1 MGILEYRTIYLYN
14 FKNEQRMTRGKETCK
29 ILKEIRQ
36 QIASENG
43 IELVISECKHQGDC
57 AGTCPKCEDEVRYL
71 ENQLLVRKNLGHQ
84 ISIVGMAASVTAA
97 VLLSSCERPLEGDV
111 PPPEDF
117 LSQDSIM
124 APNDSANRLPSTFV
138 VPE

>member
-1 MGILEYRTIYLYN
+1 MGIFEYRTIYLYN
-14 FKNEQRMTRGKETCK
+14 FKRKLIMTRGKETCK

-43 IELVISECKHQGDC
+43 IELLISECKHQGDC

-84 ISIVGMAASVTAA
+84 ISIVGMAASITAA
-97 VLLSSCERPLEGDV
+97 VVLFSCERPLEGM
-111 PPPEDF
+111 PPLED
-117 LSQDSIM
+117 LPSQDSITT
-124 APNDSANRLPSTFV
+124 PNDSADHLPSTFV
-138 VPE
+138 MPE

>member
-1 MGILEYRTIYLYN
+1 MGIFEYRTIYLYN

-36 QIASENG
+36 QIALENG
-43 IELVISECKHQGDC
+43 IELVISECKHQGEC

-84 ISIVGMAASVTAA
+84 ISIVGMAASFTAA
-97 VLLSSCERPLEGDV
+97 VLLSSCEPPLEGDIL
-111 PPPEDF
+111 PPEDWVP
-117 LSQDSIM
+117 QDSIT
-124 APNDSANRLPSTFV
+124 APNDSADRLPNTFV

>member
-1 MGILEYRTIYLYN
+1 
-14 FKNEQRMTRGKETCK
+14 MTRGKETCK

-36 QIASENG
+36 QIALENG

-97 VLLSSCERPLEGDV
+97 VLLSSCEPPLEGDIL
-111 PPPEDF
+111 PPEDWVP
-117 LSQDSIM
+117 QDSIT
-124 APNDSANRLPSTFV
+124 APNDSANHLPSTSFI
-138 VPE
+138 PE

>member
-1 MGILEYRTIYLYN
+1 
-14 FKNEQRMTRGKETCK
+14 MTRGKETCK

-36 QIASENG
+36 QIALENG

-71 ENQLLVRKNLGHQ
+71 ENQLLVRKKLGHQ
-84 ISIVGMAASVTAA
+84 ISIVSMAASFTAA
-97 VLLSSCERPLEGDV
+97 VLLSSCEPPLEGDIL
-111 PPPEDF
+111 PPEDWVP
-117 LSQDSIM
+117 QDSIT
-124 APNDSANRLPSTFV
+124 APNDSANHLPSTFV

>member
-1 MGILEYRTIYLYN
+1 MGIFEYRTIYLYN
-14 FKNEQRMTRGKETCK
+14 FKRKLIMTRGKETCK
-29 ILKEIRQ
+29 ILKDIRQ
-36 QIASENG
+36 QIALENG

-84 ISIVGMAASVTAA
+84 ISIVGMAASITAA
-97 VLLSSCERPLEGDV
+97 VVLSSCERPLEGM
-111 PPPEDF
+111 PPLED
-117 LSQDSIM
+117 LPSHDSIM
-124 APNDSANRLPSTFV
+124 APNDSADRLPSTFV

>member
-1 MGILEYRTIYLYN
+1 
-14 FKNEQRMTRGKETCK
+14 MTRGKETCK

-36 QIASENG
+36 QIALENG

-71 ENQLLVRKNLGHQ
+71 ENQLLVRKNFGHQ
-84 ISIVGMAASVTAA
+84 ISIVGMAASITAA
-97 VLLSSCERPLEGDV
+97 VVLSSCERPLTGDMPLSGDV
-111 PPPEDF
+111 E
-117 LSQDSIM
+117 LQDSTTT
-124 APNDSANRLPSTFV
+124 PNDSEDHLPNTFV

>member
-1 MGILEYRTIYLYN
+1 
-14 FKNEQRMTRGKETCK
+14 MTRGKETCK

-36 QIASENG
+36 QIALENG

-84 ISIVGMAASVTAA
+84 ISIVGMAASTTAA
-97 VLLSSCERPLEGDV
+97 VVLSSCERPLTGDMHLSG
-111 PPPEDF
+111 DF
-117 LSQDSIM
+117 ELQDSITT
-124 APNDSANRLPSTFV
+124 PNDTVDRLPSTFV
-138 VPE
+138 IPE

>member
-36 QIASENG
+36 QIALENG
-43 IELVISECKHQGDC
+43 IELVISECKHQGEC

-84 ISIVGMAASVTAA
+84 ISIVGMAASFTAA
-97 VLLSSCERPLEGDV
+97 LFLSSCMTGDV
-111 PPPEDF
+111 PDIEPP
-117 LSQDSIM
+117 LQDSITV
-124 APNDSANRLPSTFV
+124 PNDSADHLPSTFV
-138 VPE
+138 MPE